1 MAEIRGFGLSHYPP
15 LSGTDDAMAGI
26 LRGTL
31 KRPDIPEAAKQ
42 VDTWPAPMRA
52 EWGEDEGRTAA
63 VSHRA
68 EFVKHCRAVRAELDS
83 FNPDVVIMFGDDQ
96 YENFH
101 EDIIP
106 PFCVY
111 AWDDFEA
118 TPHKRGER
126 LFPDNI
132 WGEPVDLTI
141 PIKGHR
147 EAGKH
152 VTRGLLERSIDIS
165 YSYKPL
171 HFEGLS
177 HAFLCGITYLD
188 YDRVGWPYPTVPVA
202 VNCYGSNVIGSHG
215 SSPPVGKIDRD
226 LAELDPPGPSPQRC
240 MTLGAALADICR
252 ESPWKVA
259 LVASSG
265 WSHAFLTKKHNL
277 LYPDVDQ
284 DRRLYE
290 ALAAGDFD
298 FWRSVTTPEVEDSGD
313 QEALNWWVLMG
324 AMEAL
329 GLKTPDYRG
338 YLESYVFNSNKCFAV
353 WKPS

>member
-1 MAEIRGFGLSHYPP
+1 
-15 LSGTDDAMAGI
+15 
-26 LRGTL
+26 
-31 KRPDIPEAAKQ
+31 
-42 VDTWPAPMRA
+42 
-52 EWGEDEGRTAA
+52 
-63 VSHRA
+63 
-68 EFVKHCRAVRAELDS
+68 
-83 FNPDVVIMFGDDQ
+83 
-96 YENFH
+96 
-101 EDIIP
+101 
-106 PFCVY
+106 
-111 AWDDFEA
+111 
-118 TPHKRGER
+118 
-126 LFPDNI
+126 
-132 WGEPVDLTI
+132 
-141 PIKGHR
+141 
-147 EAGKH
+147 
-152 VTRGLLERSIDIS
+152 
-165 YSYKPL
+165 
-171 HFEGLS
+171 
-177 HAFLCGITYLD
+177 
-188 YDRVGWPYPTVPVA
+188 
-202 VNCYGSNVIGSHG
+202 
-215 SSPPVGKIDRD
+215 
-226 LAELDPPGPSPQRC
+226 

-284 DRRLYE
+284 DRRRYE